1 MAVTLA
7 RSTQQQPSGPVRQRG
22 KKNGRSRAGGQPG
35 QRRRPLIL
43 GRCCKTLRWLWP
55 GLLVKRWVLTSALG
69 LALLVLGSA
78 VWANL
83 KPVYWILAA
92 IEWALAG
99 ITQVFPYWLTGPLLL
114 LAGLALIL
122 VGQSRTFGSIQ
133 QALAPEQD
141 RTLVDALLAQR
152 RLKRG
157 PAIVAIGG
165 GTGLATLLSGL
176 KRYSNSITAIVTVS
190 DDGGSSGRLRRELGI
205 QPPGDIRNCLTA
217 LAREEQLLTQ
227 LFRYRFAS
235 GKGLEGHSL
244 GNLFLSALTTITG
257 DLESA
262 IAASSRVLNIQGQVV
277 PATSADVQIWAELE
291 DGRLIEGESRISGAG
306 CRIRRVGCRPEA
318 PPALPSA
325 LEAIRQADLIVL
337 GPGSLYT
344 SLLPNLLVP
353 QLVEEIS
360 RSPAAKLYV
369 CNLMTQPGETDGLD
383 VWDHM
388 AVIDRHL
395 RHQGASTWLFPD
407 VLAHSGHLDRRLVEH
422 YRSAGS
428 EPVTC
433 PVDTLKAKGLR
444 SHLAVM
450 HAPVLSLNGD
460 SAVGSMRHD
469 PLRLARAVMRFYRQ
483 HQRRSAGWGKQRRA
497 GPRNHPIPENRQP
510 PPGQSH
516 DPR

>member
-1 MAVTLA
+1 MAVVLPQ
-7 RSTQQQPSGPVRQRG
+7 STQQQLSDPASRKRRN
-22 KKNGRSRAGGQPG
+22 NGRSAPRGQPG
-35 QRRRPLIL
+35 RWRRSWIL
-43 GRCCKTLRWLWP
+43 GRSCKALQWLSP
-55 GLLVKRWVLTSALG
+55 GLLIKRWVLTSALG
-69 LALLVLGSA
+69 LLLLVLGSTI
-78 VWANL
+78 WANL
-83 KPVYWILAA
+83 KPVYWTLET
-92 IEWALAG
+92 IEWTLAS
-99 ITQVFPYWLTGPLLL
+99 ITQVLPYWLTGPLVLL
-114 LAGLALIL
+114 SGVVLIL
-122 VGQSRTFGSIQ
+122 LGQGRTFGSIK

-141 RTLVDALLAQR
+141 RPLVDALLAQR
-152 RLKRG
+152 RLNRG
-157 PAIVAIGG
+157 PSIVAIGG

-176 KRYSNSITAIVTVS
+176 KHYSSSITAIVTVT

-217 LAREEQLLTQ
+217 LAKEEQLLTQ

-277 PATSADVQIWAELE
+277 PATNVDVQLWAELE
-291 DGRLIEGESRISGAG
+291 DGRLIEGESRISGTG
-306 CRIRRVGCRPEA
+306 GRIHRVGCRPEA

-360 RSPAAKLYV
+360 RSPAAKLYI

-383 VWDHM
+383 AWDHV
-388 AVIDRHL
+388 AVIGHHL
-395 RHQGASTWLFPD
+395 HGQGATPCLFPD
-407 VLAHSGHLDRRLVEH
+407 VLAHSGHLDRHLVER

-428 EPVTC
+428 EPVVC
-433 PVDTLKAKGLR
+433 PVDKLRAKGLR
-444 SHLAVM
+444 PHLAMM
-450 HAPVLSLNGD
+450 HARVASLNDD
-460 SAVGSMRHD
+460 SALILRHD
-469 PLRLARAVMRFYRQ
+469 SLRLARAVMRFYRQ
-483 HQRRSAGWGKQRRA
+483 HQRHQRR
-497 GPRNHPIPENRQP
+497 GKGSTPSPLHP
-510 PPGQSH
+510 
-516 DPR
+516 

>member
-1 MAVTLA
+1 MAVILPQ
-7 RSTQQQPSGPVRQRG
+7 STQQQLSDPAPWKQRN
-22 KKNGRSRAGGQPG
+22 NGRSGPRGQPG
-35 QRRRPLIL
+35 RRRRSWIL
-43 GRCCKTLRWLWP
+43 GRSCKALQWLSP
-55 GLLVKRWVLTSALG
+55 GLLIKRWVLTSALG
-69 LALLVLGSA
+69 LLLLVLGSA
-78 VWANL
+78 IWANL
-83 KPVYWILAA
+83 KPVYWTLET
-92 IEWALAG
+92 IEWTLASL
-99 ITQVFPYWLTGPLLL
+99 TQAFPYWLTGPLVLL
-114 LAGLALIL
+114 SGVVLIL
-122 VGQSRTFGSIQ
+122 LGQGRTFGSIK

-141 RTLVDALLAQR
+141 QPLVDALLAQR
-152 RLKRG
+152 RLNRG
-157 PAIVAIGG
+157 PSIVAIGG

-176 KRYSNSITAIVTVS
+176 KHYSSSITAIVTVT

-217 LAREEQLLTQ
+217 LAKEEQLLTQ

-277 PATSADVQIWAELE
+277 PATNVDVQLWAELE

-306 CRIRRVGCRPEA
+306 GRIHRVGCRPEG

-360 RSPAAKLYV
+360 RSPAAKLYI

-383 VWDHM
+383 VWDHV
-388 AVIDRHL
+388 AVIGHHL
-395 RHQGASTWLFPD
+395 RGQGATPCLFPD
-407 VLAHSGHLDRRLVEH
+407 VLAHSGHLDRHLVER

-428 EPVTC
+428 EPVVC
-433 PVDTLKAKGLR
+433 PVDKLRAKGLR
-444 SHLAVM
+444 PHLAMM
-450 HAPVLSLNGD
+450 HARVASLNED
-460 SAVGSMRHD
+460 SARILRHD
-469 PLRLARAVMRFYRQ
+469 SLRLARAVMRFYRQ
-483 HQRRSAGWGKQRRA
+483 HQRCQRR
-497 GPRNHPIPENRQP
+497 GKGSTPSSLHP
-510 PPGQSH
+510 
-516 DPR
+516 